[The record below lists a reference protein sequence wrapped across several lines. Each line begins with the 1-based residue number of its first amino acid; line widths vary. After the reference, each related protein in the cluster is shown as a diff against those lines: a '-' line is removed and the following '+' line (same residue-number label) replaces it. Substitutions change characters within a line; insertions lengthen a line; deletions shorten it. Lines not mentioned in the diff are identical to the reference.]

1 MTRSWIRRWLNPG
14 PSWWR
19 RGRAVALGAALMALA
34 GCAAP
39 TVSDSGAP
47 AQPAPPP
54 APVAAPAEPSVAPP
68 APVAVETAPPAE
80 VRVGLL
86 LPLSG
91 DNAPLGQALLR
102 AAQMALFEAAPDD
115 FALIVRDTG
124 GSDEVAERAA
134 RDAIAAGAQLL
145 LGPVFAGSV
154 RAVTPAARAAGI
166 NVIAFSTD
174 RKVAGDGVFVMGLLP
189 SVQVE
194 RIVGYA
200 YAQGLRRFAA
210 LAPDTPYGRTVV
222 EALQGAASRAGG
234 AVVAV
239 EYYDPAAADVAPAVR
254 RLARYEARSAT
265 LTAQREALA
274 GGQDQASQEALTRL
288 GQYAAV
294 GELGFDAVLL
304 AEGGDR
310 LRAVAPLLPYYD
322 IDPAAVRFLGTA
334 LFAEPGLGTEPALVG
349 AWFAAP
355 AQAAWDAF
363 AARYRAAY
371 GAAPPRLAGL
381 AYDATALAAALAS
394 RFGGADF
401 GVDALI
407 RPSGFAGVDGI
418 FRFRPDGTVERGLAV
433 FELQRGGLLALDPAP
448 DIFGELLY

>member
-1 MTRSWIRRWLNPG
+1 S
-14 PSWWR
+14 
-19 RGRAVALGAALMALA
+19 
-34 GCAAP
+34 
-39 TVSDSGAP
+39 
-47 AQPAPPP
+47 
-54 APVAAPAEPSVAPP
+54 
-68 APVAVETAPPAE
+68 
-80 VRVGLL
+80 
-86 LPLSG
+86 
-91 DNAPLGQALLR
+91 
-102 AAQMALFEAAPDD
+102 
-115 FALIVRDTG
+115 
-124 GSDEVAERAA
+124 
-134 RDAIAAGAQLL
+134 
-145 LGPVFAGSV
+145 
-154 RAVTPAARAAGI
+154 AVTPAAREARI

-200 YAQGLRRFAA
+200 YAQGLRRYAA

-265 LTAQREALA
+265 LVAQREALA

-322 IDPAAVRFLGTA
+322 IDPARVRFLGTA

-349 AWFAAP
+349 SWFAAP

-381 AYDATALAAALAS
+381 AYDATALAAALAG

-401 GVDALI
+401 DVDALT
-407 RPSGFAGVDGI
+407 RPSGFVGVDGI
-418 FRFRPDGTVERGLAV
+418 FRFRPDGTAERGLAV
-433 FELQRGGLLALDPAP
+433 FELQRDRLVTLDPAP
-448 DIFGELLY
+448 DFFGELLY